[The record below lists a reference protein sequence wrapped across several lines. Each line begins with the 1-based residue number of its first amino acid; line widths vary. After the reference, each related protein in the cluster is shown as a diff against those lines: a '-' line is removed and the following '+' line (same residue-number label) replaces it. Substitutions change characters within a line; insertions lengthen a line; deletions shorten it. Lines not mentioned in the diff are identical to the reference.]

1 MCNSTEWVQT
11 MLGGIEREVFVIGYK
26 LSRMFAL
33 VGLVYYS
40 SRNTLNTL
48 YCSWKS
54 WSQKFLVAGTNL

>member
-1 MCNSTEWVQT
+1 MRNSTEWVQT
-11 MLGGIEREVFVIGYK
+11 LLGGFAREVIVIGYK

-33 VGLVYYS
+33 VGLAYYS

-54 WSQKFLVAGTNL
+54 WSQQFLVAGTNL